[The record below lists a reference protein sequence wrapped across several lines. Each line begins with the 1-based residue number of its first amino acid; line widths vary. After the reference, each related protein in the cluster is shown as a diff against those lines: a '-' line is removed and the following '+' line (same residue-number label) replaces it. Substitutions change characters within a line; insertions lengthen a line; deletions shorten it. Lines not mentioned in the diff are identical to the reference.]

1 MSGAKNDAVHLQQ
14 ARSAGLDD
22 MQPSIVDLFI
32 THPSHHLHPAFGQIC
47 AVNPTG
53 GFTQARA
60 HFLGLALQQKDLTGG
75 RGDLWHHAFD
85 AATGLKAHIN
95 APFLHEGLDI
105 LTGRGAAM
113 DQIFADIK
121 ADATGANH
129 RNART
134 DGRA

>member
-1 MSGAKNDAVHLQQ
+1 MNKQMLKQMISNELDLLFKTDHWGTEDQITIENIILAKSGMEPKY
-14 ARSAGLDD
+14 
-22 MQPSIVDLFI
+22 
-32 THPSHHLHPAFGQIC
+32 
-47 AVNPTG
+47 
-53 GFTQARA
+53 
-60 HFLGLALQQKDLTGG
+60 
-75 RGDLWHHAFD
+75 HAFD
-85 AATGLKAHIN
+85 AATGSKAHIN
-95 APFLHEGLDI
+95 APLLHEGLDI